1 MRPLYETDKDF
12 ENEKRIKRQI
22 EQEKEWK
29 LTKLPKR
36 YYLDFFAF
44 TPRFGQ
50 LIAVLEVK
58 RRHNTHDKY
67 PDVILSLAKYM
78 KGAEYADA
86 LNVDFLFVVQFNDG
100 LYIHEGGSLTLQH
113 LQITFGGRTD
123 RNDPEDIEPVVHIPV
138 KALFTKLGEKNE

>member
-12 ENEKRIKRQI
+12 DNEKRIKRQI
-22 EQEKEWK
+22 EQKKEWK

-44 TPRFGQ
+44 TPQFGQ
-50 LIAVLEVK
+50 LTAVLEVK

-67 PDVILSLAKYM
+67 PDVILSLAKYI
-78 KGAEYADA
+78 KGIEYGDA
-86 LNVDFLFVVQFNDG
+86 LSVDFLFAVQFNDG
-100 LYIHEGGSLTLQH
+100 LYIHNGTHATLRH

-138 KALFTKLGEKNE
+138 KALFTKL